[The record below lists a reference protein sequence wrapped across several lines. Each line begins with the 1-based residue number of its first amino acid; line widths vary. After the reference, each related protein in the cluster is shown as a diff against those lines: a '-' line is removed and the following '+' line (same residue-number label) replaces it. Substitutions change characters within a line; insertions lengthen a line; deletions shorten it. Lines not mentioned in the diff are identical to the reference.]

1 MADWQFDADFGWYDA
16 DDPLGNIPNLATLP
30 GTDVLRDPT
39 GTYHPDIYGTGAL
52 PDPKIT
58 MANLQAMQNLPL
70 ELRLAG
76 AQGGTQA
83 QQFLARIVQEQ
94 ALAAQAAQRAQLL
107 GEGGA
112 FGGEAAETMPTGAT
126 TVPIPATTTTTTGV
140 PKGVAKVMPSP
151 PLPKEGDE
159 EVRNGV
165 TYIYTIG
172 AGGLGVWQPKQV
184 SDMPTDAPPQASWD
198 TLPEGSLDQILA
210 KMNQDVY
217 TTGIQ
222 GTVSPYASLTGLYND
237 AATYLTSQGIDPTDE
252 SIYTTMAWFAEQAAG
267 LTGEKVSDKFF
278 WYDKNIAD
286 WIFEGRP
293 VSVGGKARATV
304 FGEGSQVM
312 LDLGEGKVVRNSD
325 LAKITDPATRTRAAT
340 MLANNIVASMSN
352 VDANSALG
360 QLYNEYFDIPGTD
373 VSAAGF
379 GAWARSMGIQYDA
392 SGALVVTEGVTS
404 GQPPTAIPEGT
415 VSADGKQIFQGGK
428 WGPISLA
435 PAPATA
441 EQSTWSKNYGAPG
454 SQKAMDFIAMMDAGE
469 FSRMTEDFKAY
480 YSIEHAARIAAES
493 GTAGTAAPGV
503 ATEVPDDLKGVFTNV
518 TEYNDW
524 VARGSPGAEDLAN
537 LGGFDPG
544 QFALGP
550 TVPATEGILA
560 GITPQ
565 ETFPQDVFRRFL
577 AEQQGAPLSPFM
589 QRGAQNLYPQL
600 SAEYGFLPYMQGL
613 ESPSLPTF
621 ASFLQ
626 QGQRPTRGQMLGT
639 LGDIG
644 SVLSQGAAGTLAE
657 GISPAEM
664 LRRGR
669 IQSAFGT
676 ESAESRQRL
685 QSMLSGAFMS
695 GIAPAFRYPVQ
706 AGIQNVFETQRA
718 LQPDKPF
725 LSFLGERLS

>member
-1 MADWQFDADFGWYDA
+1 
-16 DDPLGNIPNLATLP
+16 
-30 GTDVLRDPT
+30 
-39 GTYHPDIYGTGAL
+39 
-52 PDPKIT
+52 
-58 MANLQAMQNLPL
+58 
-70 ELRLAG
+70 
-76 AQGGTQA
+76 
-83 QQFLARIVQEQ
+83 
-94 ALAAQAAQRAQLL
+94 
-107 GEGGA
+107 
-112 FGGEAAETMPTGAT
+112 
-126 TVPIPATTTTTTGV
+126 
-140 PKGVAKVMPSP
+140 
-151 PLPKEGDE
+151 
-159 EVRNGV
+159 
-165 TYIYTIG
+165 
-172 AGGLGVWQPKQV
+172 
-184 SDMPTDAPPQASWD
+184 
-198 TLPEGSLDQILA
+198 
-210 KMNQDVY
+210 
-217 TTGIQ
+217 
-222 GTVSPYASLTGLYND
+222 
-237 AATYLTSQGIDPTDE
+237 
-252 SIYTTMAWFAEQAAG
+252 
-267 LTGEKVSDKFF
+267 
-278 WYDKNIAD
+278 
-286 WIFEGRP
+286 
-293 VSVGGKARATV
+293 
-304 FGEGSQVM
+304 
-312 LDLGEGKVVRNSD
+312 
-325 LAKITDPATRTRAAT
+325 
-340 MLANNIVASMSN
+340 
-352 VDANSALG
+352 
-360 QLYNEYFDIPGTD
+360 
-373 VSAAGF
+373 
-379 GAWARSMGIQYDA
+379 MGIQYDA

-415 VSADGKQIFQGGK
+415 VSADGTQIYQGGK

-435 PAPATA
+435 PAPA
-441 EQSTWSKNYGAPG
+441 
-454 SQKAMDFIAMMDAGE
+454 
-469 FSRMTEDFKAY
+469 
-480 YSIEHAARIAAES
+480 
-493 GTAGTAAPGV
+493 AGTTVTP

-676 ESAESRQRL
+676 ESPESRKQL

-725 LSFLGERLS
+725 LSFLGERMNFNPTTSGSNPATTNFWDLPASQTGAWY